1 VFCHQTTPYRPDFKL
16 LATQQLPWSLTISS
30 TYQLSSGPMILATWA
45 VPNSLIAPALG
56 RNLSA
61 CPASGTCT
69 ATKSVQ
75 MIQPGTE
82 YARYQNQL
90 DLRLSKRIRVG
101 RYTFRGDANLYNVFN
116 SDFANSIN
124 TTFST
129 SASNQF
135 MRPTAVLLSRLF
147 KVGGQIE
154 F

>member
-1 VFCHQTTPYRPDFKL
+1 M
-16 LATQQLPWSLTISS
+16 
-30 TYQLSSGPMILATWA
+30 GG
-45 VPNSLIAPALG
+45 PNSLIAPALG
-56 RNLSA
+56 RNLLA
-61 CPASGTCT
+61 CPASETCT

-75 MIQPGTE
+75 MIEPGTE

-101 RYTFRGDANLYNVFN
+101 RYTFRGDANVYNVFN

-129 SASNQF
+129 SAGNQF